1 MDLDLETPPAGKYPY
16 RLSTEDRFQPRVRVQ
31 PVADCLE
38 IDIRYV
44 DTRLAAAADRRA
56 WMGNPRT
63 HSVKSDDD
71 RADNILRA
79 TQRAQR
85 RIRLLCL
92 QAQVDRMFTFTTRAV
107 LQRDDVLHAWD
118 LFRRS
123 MEKHYPGFR
132 YVATMELHPKGKP
145 GHIHIH
151 AGLAG
156 FYNIN
161 VLRRLWHHA
170 LNTVMGR
177 PLTMTS
183 GPESPGNVNIPPSRR
198 RHHGNRAALAIAS
211 YIAKYVGKGMLQ
223 AFNRKRYLQ
232 SKSIKLSP
240 AQSKWLQSESIDD
253 ALIEVCTRYDLPDNL
268 EACTVHRHG
277 MSVFIRVPISALPP
291 PPF

>member
-1 MDLDLETPPAGKYPY
+1 METDLTAPPAGKYPY

-31 PVADCLE
+31 PVADHLE

-56 WMGNPRT
+56 WMGFPRT
-63 HSVKSDDD
+63 HSVKSEEE
-71 RADNILRA
+71 RQDNILRA

-85 RIRLLCL
+85 RVRLLCME
-92 QAQVDRMFTFTTRAV
+92 ARVDRMFTFTTRQV
-107 LQRDDVLHAWD
+107 LDRDTLLHAWD
-118 LFRRS
+118 LFRRG
-123 MEKHYPGFR
+123 MERHYSCFR

-151 AGLAG
+151 AGVAG

-183 GPESPGNVNIPPSRR
+183 GPESPGNVNVPPSKR
-198 RHHGNRAALAIAS
+198 RHHGIRAALAIAS
-211 YIAKYVGKGMLQ
+211 YIAKYVGKGLLQ

-240 AQSKWLQSESIDD
+240 AQSKWLQAESMDD
-253 ALIEVCTRYDLPDNL
+253 ALVEVCTRYDLPENL
-268 EACTVHRHG
+268 DACTVHRRG
-277 MSVFIRVPISALPP
+277 LSVFIRVPIEALPP